1 MIISYK
7 KSMKTELIGV
17 RMPPEMKDKL
27 QKIADEETRSL
38 SNLVLKIL
46 TDYLKEHE
54 QKVKE

>member
-1 MIISYK
+1 
-7 KSMKTELIGV
+7 MKTELIGV